1 MRTGFLAL
9 SILALLV
16 PATLGEAQ
24 ASGYRL
30 DKIADGVWL
39 AVPAAPAHTAD
50 NIPVIVTDRDV
61 VLVGSHFAPPAARTL
76 IEQLKTVTDK
86 PVRFIVNTHYHT
98 SQNAPKDAYPAGVEV
113 IGHELARRTL
123 LFDAQG
129 RPRSSNSAG
138 PPPTLGMTTRLSL
151 YRGDRE
157 IRILYLGRGHSDSDL
172 VVFLPK
178 ERILCSGELLVGVLP
193 DMSEGSISDW
203 VSTLELLKTID
214 FQTVL
219 PARGVPFTGKD
230 KASALQRYLR
240 DVLTQAT
247 DLLNSG
253 VSVEETAKRVDL
265 TSHKKD
271 FPEIQGLGVDV
282 SAVKRLQTQVEEPEP
297 GWGPEAK

>member
-9 SILALLV
+9 SILALLA
-16 PATLGEAQ
+16 PATIAKAQ
-24 ASGYRL
+24 VSGYRL
-30 DKIADGVWL
+30 DKIADGVLL
-39 AVPAAPAHTAD
+39 AVPSAASHANE
-50 NIPVIVTDRDV
+50 NIPVIITDRDV
-61 VLVGSHFAPPAARTL
+61 VLVGSHFSPAAARNL
-76 IEQLKTVTDK
+76 IEQLKSVTDK

-98 SQNAPKDAYPAGVEV
+98 SESAPKEAYPAGVEV

-129 RPRSSNSAG
+129 RPRTSNSAG
-138 PPPTLGMTTRLSL
+138 TPPTLGMTTRLSL

-157 IRILYLGRGHSDSDL
+157 IRILYAGRGHSDSDL
-172 VVFLPK
+172 VLFLPK

-193 DMSEGSISDW
+193 DMSDASIGDW
-203 VSTLELLKTID
+203 VSTLESLKTID

-230 KASALQRYLR
+230 KASALQSYLR
-240 DVLTQAT
+240 DVLTQTT

-253 VSVEETAKRVDL
+253 VSVEQTARRVDL

-271 FPEIQGLGVDV
+271 FPEIQGPGVDV
-282 SAVKRLQTQVEEPEP
+282 NAVKRLQTQIDEPEP
-297 GWGPEAK
+297 PLVQ